1 MEVTLTG
8 RTLISLI
15 YRPNST
21 TDCIP
26 ATALSMS
33 RSIRSGLQRAK
44 VTLNAHKITYDISK
58 IATESA
64 ELQFLATCRLLL
76 VTVVSAVVDSV
87 D

>member
-1 MEVTLTG
+1 MVTLTG
-8 RTLISLI
+8 RTSMSLI

-44 VTLNAHKITYDISK
+44 VTLNTLISFDLN
-58 IATESA
+58 TF
-64 ELQFLATCRLLL
+64 EL
-76 VTVVSAVVDSV
+76 
-87 D
+87 